1 MAFDPKAILQK
12 AHSFLSASNR
22 FPGGVTIGEPKAPP
36 GDWAAAVILGPI
48 QVTEVSLGTAS
59 GVITIVVRTYQNA
72 LVEPIGDREWT
83 LGRLI
88 FELLE
93 DFCGDF
99 DFGDTSVR
107 NLVPL
112 GVSATPGYQEIG
124 GILFR
129 VSDIALPLMVNDF
142 ATFTQ

>member
-1 MAFDPKAILQK
+1 MCFKPKAILQK
-12 AHSFLSASNR
+12 TQSFLSASNR

-36 GDWAAAVILGPI
+36 GDWAAAGVLGPI
-48 QVTEVSLGTAS
+48 QITEVSLATAS
-59 GVITIVVRTYQNA
+59 GVVTIIVRTYQNA
-72 LVEPIGDREWT
+72 LVEPPGEREWT

-99 DFGDTSVR
+99 DFGDTNVR

-112 GVSATPGYQEIG
+112 GVSATPGYQDIG
-124 GILFR
+124 GVLFR
-129 VSDIALPLMVNDF
+129 VSYLAPP
-142 ATFTQ
+142 